1 MITEPTDESF
11 LKAVRDLVQEDV
23 GNRGLRKDPRDN
35 LLSATAG
42 DFAAACRSIAA
53 TPNARLAV
61 VTGFTIP
68 GTDPPTAETD
78 GPLGA
83 LFLARAL
90 APLGI
95 GVALAADGTAVPA
108 LAAGLA
114 ACGLSDKVP
123 LADLPDQ
130 RGAYEGTIRDRHR
143 SLAQD
148 YLMQFTMRVGSFTHL
163 IALERVGPG
172 HTRESIASA
181 GESSAWEQFPR
192 EVPEASRGRCHS
204 MRGRDVTPYTR
215 PAHLLFENPPG
226 VMVGGRVTI
235 GIGDGGNEIGMGK
248 LPWATIRKNI
258 SNGGLVACRVPTDHL
273 IVAGVSNWGA
283 YALAAGVRQ
292 LRRQAPD
299 LTLYDIRRE
308 HELLRQMV
316 DAGPLVDGVT
326 SERTATVDGLPF
338 DRSAE
343 VFRWVGELVRARA
356 ANGC

>member
-1 MITEPTDESF
+1 MNTEPADEAF
-11 LKAVRDLVQEDV
+11 LNALRDLVQEDI
-23 GNRGLRKDPRDN
+23 GGRGLRKDPQDN
-35 LLSATAG
+35 LISATAG
-42 DFAAACRSIAA
+42 DFAAACRSISTA
-53 TPNARLAV
+53 PHARLAI

-90 APLGI
+90 VPLGI
-95 GVALAADGTAVPA
+95 GVAIAADGTAVPA

-114 ACGLSDKVP
+114 ACGLADAVP
-123 LADLPDQ
+123 LAELPDAP
-130 RGAYEGTIRDRHR
+130 GAYEGTIRDRHR

-163 IALERVGPG
+163 VALERVGPG
-172 HTRESIASA
+172 HTRESIANA

-248 LPWATIRKNI
+248 LPWTTIRKNI
-258 SNGGLVACRVPTDHL
+258 PNGGLVACRVPTDHL
-273 IVAGVSNWGA
+273 MVAGVSNWGA
-283 YALAAGVRQ
+283 YALAAGVRR
-292 LRRQAPD
+292 LRRAPTD
-299 LTLYDIRRE
+299 GALYDVTRE
-308 HELLRQMV
+308 HELLRVMV
-316 DAGPLVDGVT
+316 DSGPLVDGVAG
-326 SERTATVDGLPF
+326 ERTATVDGLSF
-338 DRSAE
+338 EGYALVLGRI
-343 VFRWVGELVRARA
+343 GELERS
-356 ANGC
+356 